1 MKIFNIYLSI
11 LFTGSFFLSVAS
23 DNMNNKKPLWSILI
37 CTLEERVLSF
47 DKLYKNLQKQIEKA
61 CLEDQIEVLYF
72 LDNREKSIGYKR
84 NWLLAKSKGEYVSCI
99 DDDDAVHDNYIG
111 MIYEKLLE
119 KPDCI
124 SLTGIISYKNEH
136 KRVFIHSLAYTS
148 YYEKDQV
155 YYRPPNHLNPIKRSI
170 AIQFLFPEN
179 NYGEDTSWAMQLASS
194 GLLQKEAIIDEPYYF
209 YLCSE
214 NPLSRYF

>member
-1 MKIFNIYLSI
+1 MVFMS
-11 LFTGSFFLSVAS
+11 SFFSSAALGGS
-23 DNMNNKKPLWSILI
+23 NNKKPLWSILI
-37 CTLEERVLSF
+37 CTLEERAFSF
-47 DKLYKNLQKQIEKA
+47 NKLYKNLQKQIEKKG
-61 CLEDQIEVLYF
+61 LQEQIEVLYF
-72 LDNREKSIGYKR
+72 LDNREKTVGYKR
-84 NWLLAKSKGEYVSCI
+84 NWLLANSKGEYVSSI
-99 DDDDAVHDNYIG
+99 DDDDEIHDNYIG

-170 AIQFLFPEN
+170 AVQFLFPEN
-179 NYGEDTSWAMQLASS
+179 NYGEDTSWAMQLAYS
-194 GLLQKEAIIDEPYYF
+194 GLLKKEIVIDEPYYF
-209 YLCSE
+209 YLCSD